1 MSQPRARMHAPR
13 RFALAAVV
21 TGLVVLASVPTG
33 AARSK
38 PTCFGK
44 TATIVGSNG
53 PNHISGTAHKD
64 VIVALGGRD
73 VIKAPKG
80 PQNNGQDVICAGGG
94 NDYVKG
100 DTDDE
105 KISGGPGNDYIES
118 GNGNDLVVGD
128 NANVSGDESGETGRD
143 HLDTSGGIDF
153 VVGDNYARG
162 DASGASPEFIT
173 TSKAG
178 DTIIGDDASFGGGN
192 ATGHADDP
200 HLAGA
205 SGDDRVIGDSYTV
218 SGIASGGGNDEVDG
232 GPGADLQVGD
242 GYTVR
247 GTAADGGRDE
257 LHAADGGD
265 FDETCHP
272 ANSCAD
278 VFYGDNYRAACA
290 ANRNVAA
297 NAKVNVIRCVN
308 LNTEGGKPDKLTS
321 DQGDDFMDAGL
332 PHPDPGAGSGDTV
345 DQCDGGSGHDIATS
359 CKGIKRGFQKE
370 LPFPLPLL

>member
-1 MSQPRARMHAPR
+1 MELSTRGR
-13 RFALAAVV
+13 RCVGAVLVQLAVIAMAATLAA
-21 TGLVVLASVPTG
+21 APPAG
-33 AARSK
+33 ARHR

-44 TATIVGSNG
+44 AATIVGTNG
-53 PNHISGTAHKD
+53 PNHISGTPHKD

-80 PQNNGQDVICAGGG
+80 PKNKGNDVICAGGG

-100 DTDDE
+100 GTDDE
-105 KISGGPGNDYIES
+105 KISGGPGKDYIES

-128 NANVSGDESGETGRD
+128 NANMSGDESGPTGRD

-162 DASGASPEFIT
+162 NASGASPDFVT
-173 TSKAG
+173 TSKSG
-178 DTIIGDDASFGGGN
+178 DTIIGDDASFGDGD

-205 SGDDRVIGDSYTV
+205 SGDDRVIGDSFTV
-218 SGIASGGGNDEVDG
+218 SGIAAGGGNDEVDG

-247 GTAADGGRDE
+247 GTAADGGRDT

-265 FDETCHP
+265 PDATCRP

-278 VFYGDNYRAACA
+278 VFFGDNYRAGCA
-290 ANRNVAA
+290 QGRTVRA
-297 NAKVNVIRCVN
+297 NARVDVIQCVN
-308 LNTEGGKPDKLTS
+308 EYTAGGRPDKLTS
-321 DQGDDFMDAGL
+321 DQGNDFMDGGL

-345 DQCDGGSGHDIATS
+345 DQCDGGSGQDVGTS
-359 CKGIKRGFQKE
+359 CKKIKRGFGHE
-370 LPFPLPLL
+370 LPFPPG